1 MPSDIDPNTNAYVSL
16 WSPGNWFRGATS
28 MASLN
33 VLLTWLKIFR
43 YIGFVPV
50 FAQISRVLEA
60 SFRACFGFIVVIVLV
75 GFATASAFLLA
86 FGTRI
91 EGFRN
96 LTEAASSVFM
106 GFLGDISLN
115 ELRAA
120 NYWLGPVLFI
130 IFLLLGI
137 FVLLNMFI
145 AIIGEAYSS
154 TKEAMHRARE
164 IDLSVSTALHSTPL
178 HSTPLHS
185 SPLLHS
191 THLSYIRTLS
201 TRKRRSKRKRV
212 MYIVHRASTQHAV
225 LTTRRGQ
232 VLVTAR
238 RREAARNSR
247 RVKIRVEG
255 GRAA

>member
-1 MPSDIDPNTNAYVSL
+1 MARLSMPNTIDPNTNAYVSL

-106 GFLGDISLN
+106 GFLGDISLS

-154 TKEAMHRARE
+154 TKEAMHRAGRQ
-164 IDLSVSTALHSTPL
+164 IYPCPL
-178 HSTPLHS
+178 HSHS
-185 SPLLHS
+185 PV
-191 THLSYIRTLS
+191 LSYVRSLS
-201 TRKRRSKRKRV
+201 TSYKRRS
-212 MYIVHRASTQHAV
+212 
-225 LTTRRGQ
+225 RRG
-232 VLVTAR
+232 
-238 RREAARNSR
+238 
-247 RVKIRVEG
+247 IRQSIHVYSFHATRSVIG
-255 GRAA
+255 VR